1 MRPGY
6 VNVSVPGTPPAGVL
20 VSAFKNPSTGKAVVV
35 AINENTSA
43 TPLPVFLS
51 GGASITQVT
60 PYETSATDNLTA
72 GTPITVTASNFTAS
86 LDAQSVTTFVSN

>member
-1 MRPGY
+1 VRPGY